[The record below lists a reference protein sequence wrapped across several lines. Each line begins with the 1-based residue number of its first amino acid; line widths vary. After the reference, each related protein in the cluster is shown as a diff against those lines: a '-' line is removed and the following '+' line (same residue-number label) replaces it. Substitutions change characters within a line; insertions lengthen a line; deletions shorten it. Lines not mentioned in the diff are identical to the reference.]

1 MAGLTFWTGPVS
13 YAMTEGAVVPGT
25 VHKVIECSGATKLP
39 YCKDV
44 SASML
49 AGSRR
54 LPTLLSKLGVDGSP
68 PIILAAFSAGGR
80 FVRELITSPEDR
92 LLVKAVMLADAT
104 YSDGLDVGGRPTVN
118 QDWVSFGA
126 YCADTSNGTLWVAT
140 AGPNA
145 NYGKPTGLETLTELQ
160 RQVQE
165 RVGRPFEA
173 LDGFYGV
180 SPAPMAAYRLGNVI
194 FAGYSLEP
202 LHHGG
207 HVGLAAETFSKILV
221 PWLEAGGIL
230 PEDVTSGKAPWW
242 KWPLALLALGA
253 AGAGSYTIARRMRQR
268 V

>member
-1 MAGLTFWTGPVS
+1 MPGLTFWTGPVS
-13 YAMTEGAVVPGT
+13 YDQTAGAVVPGT

-49 AGSRR
+49 ASSRR
-54 LPTLLSKLGVDGSP
+54 LPALLTKLDVDGTD
-68 PIILAAFSAGGR
+68 PIVLAAFSAGGR

-92 LLVKAVMLADAT
+92 LMVRAVMLADAT
-104 YSDGLDVGGRPTVN
+104 YSDGRDAQGHPTVSS
-118 QDWVSFGA
+118 DWVSFGA
-126 YCADTSNGTLWVAT
+126 HCADPNNGTLWVAT

-160 RQVQE
+160 RQVEE
-165 RVGRPFEA
+165 RVGRPFTPV
-173 LDGFYGV
+173 DGFYGV
-180 SPAPMAAYRLGNVI
+180 SPAPMAAYRLGNVV
-194 FAGYSLEP
+194 FAGYPLEP

-207 HVGLAAETFSKILV
+207 HVGLASETFSKILV

-230 PEDVTSGKAPWW
+230 PEDIGGGGASPWW

-253 AGAGSYTIARRMRQR
+253 GGAGAYAIARKMRG
-268 V
+268 